1 MVEPPPP
8 PPPPEA
14 APPPPPPEPGRCPNC
29 GAPHDVYQEYCLEC
43 GRRLPGAYVGG
54 RYAEV
59 WRRDSPIWL
68 WAALAAL
75 LLVALVSGAVVA
87 LAATDD
93 GKSSEPATSIPVVST
108 APSTTSTVGVVTTP
122 PTITINSAHDD
133 ARDDDVLDH
142 DLRHDDVRDDHH
154 RQQRHLAAVEGR
166 LHRRPQVG
174 ADEQRPLSGRGRGR
188 QGADERALAG
198 RDPQLLRLLEPEP
211 GLLRHVHRDLRHGV
225 PGERRPSQRA
235 VERIPDCVRARSIE
249 LARDVCN
256 SASREVCN
264 SLGGRV
270 RMRAR
275 REIGRT

>member
-14 APPPPPPEPGRCPNC
+14 APPPPPPDPGRCPNC

-108 APSTTSTVGVVTTP
+108 APSTTSTVGVAPSTITITP
-122 PTITINSAHDD
+122 PTTTLGTTTFSTTTFGTTTFGTTTTGSNVTWPPNKDGFTVVLKSVPTSNGRSQAEAAADK
-133 ARDDDVLDH
+133 ARTNGLS
-142 DLRHDDVRDDHH
+142 
-154 RQQRHLAAVEGR
+154 
-166 LHRRPQVG
+166 QVG
-174 ADEQRPLSGRGRGR
+174 ILNSSDFSSLNPGYYVTFTGIYDTESQAN
-188 QGADERALAG
+188 AAL
-198 RDPQLLRLLEPEP
+198 PN
-211 GLLRHVHRDLRHGV
+211 
-225 PGERRPSQRA
+225 
-235 VERIPDCVRARSIE
+235 ARSKGFPT
-249 LARDVCN
+249 AYV
-256 SASREVCN
+256 REVSN
-264 SLGGRV
+264 
-270 RMRAR
+270 
-275 REIGRT
+275 

>member
-14 APPPPPPEPGRCPNC
+14 APTPAPPEPGRCPNC

-93 GKSSEPATSIPVVST
+93 GKNSEPASSIPAVST
-108 APSTTSTVGVVTTP
+108 APSTTDTVGVVTQP
-122 PTITINSAHDD
+122 PTITITTSPTTTLSTTTFSTTTFGTTTFGTTTTTGSNVTWPPNKDGFTVVLKSVPTSNGRSQAESAANK
-133 ARDDDVLDH
+133 ARTNGLS
-142 DLRHDDVRDDHH
+142 
-154 RQQRHLAAVEGR
+154 
-166 LHRRPQVG
+166 QVG
-174 ADEQRPLSGRGRGR
+174 ILNSSDFSSLNPGYYVTFTGIYDTESQAN
-188 QGADERALAG
+188 AAL
-198 RDPQLLRLLEPEP
+198 PN
-211 GLLRHVHRDLRHGV
+211 
-225 PGERRPSQRA
+225 
-235 VERIPDCVRARSIE
+235 ARSKGFPT
-249 LARDVCN
+249 AYT
-256 SASREVCN
+256 REVSN
-264 SLGGRV
+264 
-270 RMRAR
+270 
-275 REIGRT
+275 

>member
-1 MVEPPPP
+1 VVEPPPP

-14 APPPPPPEPGRCPNC
+14 APPPPPPDPGRCPNC

-108 APSTTSTVGVVTTP
+108 APSTTSTVGVTPSTITITP
-122 PTITINSAHDD
+122 PTTTLGTTTFSTTTFGTTTFGTTTTGSNVTWPPSKDGFTVVLKSVPTSNGRSQAEAAADK
-133 ARDDDVLDH
+133 ARTNGLS
-142 DLRHDDVRDDHH
+142 
-154 RQQRHLAAVEGR
+154 
-166 LHRRPQVG
+166 QVG
-174 ADEQRPLSGRGRGR
+174 ILNSSDFSSLNPGYYVTFTGIYDTESQAN
-188 QGADERALAG
+188 AAL
-198 RDPQLLRLLEPEP
+198 PN
-211 GLLRHVHRDLRHGV
+211 
-225 PGERRPSQRA
+225 
-235 VERIPDCVRARSIE
+235 ARSKGFPT
-249 LARDVCN
+249 AY
-256 SASREVCN
+256 AREVSN
-264 SLGGRV
+264 
-270 RMRAR
+270 
-275 REIGRT
+275 

>member
-14 APPPPPPEPGRCPNC
+14 APPPPPAEPGRCPNC

-108 APSTTSTVGVVTTP
+108 APSTTSTVGVTPSTITITP
-122 PTITINSAHDD
+122 PTTTLGTTTFSTTTFGTTTFGTTTTGSNVTWPMSKDGFTVVLKSVPTSNGRSQAEAAADK
-133 ARDDDVLDH
+133 ARTNGLS
-142 DLRHDDVRDDHH
+142 
-154 RQQRHLAAVEGR
+154 
-166 LHRRPQVG
+166 QVG
-174 ADEQRPLSGRGRGR
+174 ILNSSDFSSLNPGYYVTFSGIYDSVS
-188 QGADERALAG
+188 QANAAL
-198 RDPQLLRLLEPEP
+198 PN
-211 GLLRHVHRDLRHGV
+211 
-225 PGERRPSQRA
+225 
-235 VERIPDCVRARSIE
+235 ARSKGFPT
-249 LARDVCN
+249 AYV
-256 SASREVCN
+256 REVSN
-264 SLGGRV
+264 
-270 RMRAR
+270 
-275 REIGRT
+275 

>member
-93 GKSSEPATSIPVVST
+93 GKNSEPASSIPVVST
-108 APSTTSTVGVVTTP
+108 APSTTDTVGVVTQP
-122 PTITINSAHDD
+122 PTITITTPSTTNLSTTTFSTTTFGTTTFGTTTTTGSNVTWPPNKDGFTVVLKSVPTSNGRSQAESAANK
-133 ARDDDVLDH
+133 ARTNGLS
-142 DLRHDDVRDDHH
+142 
-154 RQQRHLAAVEGR
+154 
-166 LHRRPQVG
+166 QVG
-174 ADEQRPLSGRGRGR
+174 ILNSSDFSSLNPGYYVTFTGIYDTESQAN
-188 QGADERALAG
+188 AAL
-198 RDPQLLRLLEPEP
+198 PN
-211 GLLRHVHRDLRHGV
+211 
-225 PGERRPSQRA
+225 
-235 VERIPDCVRARSIE
+235 ARSKGFPT
-249 LARDVCN
+249 AY
-256 SASREVCN
+256 AREVSN
-264 SLGGRV
+264 
-270 RMRAR
+270 
-275 REIGRT
+275 

>member
-1 MVEPPPP
+1 VVEPPPP

-75 LLVALVSGAVVA
+75 LLVALVSGAVIA

-108 APSTTSTVGVVTTP
+108 APSTTGTVGVTPSTITITP
-122 PTITINSAHDD
+122 PTTTLGTTTFSTTTFGTTTFGTTTTGSNVTWPPNKDGFTVVLKSVPTSNGRSQAEAAADK
-133 ARDDDVLDH
+133 ARTNGLS
-142 DLRHDDVRDDHH
+142 
-154 RQQRHLAAVEGR
+154 
-166 LHRRPQVG
+166 QVG
-174 ADEQRPLSGRGRGR
+174 ILNSSDFSSLNPGYYVTFTGIYDTESQAN
-188 QGADERALAG
+188 AAL
-198 RDPQLLRLLEPEP
+198 PN
-211 GLLRHVHRDLRHGV
+211 
-225 PGERRPSQRA
+225 
-235 VERIPDCVRARSIE
+235 ARSKGFPT
-249 LARDVCN
+249 AYV
-256 SASREVCN
+256 REVSN
-264 SLGGRV
+264 
-270 RMRAR
+270 
-275 REIGRT
+275 

>member
-1 MVEPPPP
+1 VVEPPPP

-14 APPPPPPEPGRCPNC
+14 APPPAAPEPGRCPNC

-93 GKSSEPATSIPVVST
+93 GKSSEPATSIPVST

-122 PTITINSAHDD
+122 PTITINPPTTTLGTTTFSTTTFGTTTFGTTTTGSNVTWPMSKDGFTVVLKSVPTSNGRSQAEAAADK
-133 ARDDDVLDH
+133 ARTNGL
-142 DLRHDDVRDDHH
+142 
-154 RQQRHLAAVEGR
+154 
-166 LHRRPQVG
+166 PQVG
-174 ADEQRPLSGRGRGR
+174 ILNSSDFSSLNPGYYVTFTGIYDTESQAN
-188 QGADERALAG
+188 AAL
-198 RDPQLLRLLEPEP
+198 PN
-211 GLLRHVHRDLRHGV
+211 
-225 PGERRPSQRA
+225 
-235 VERIPDCVRARSIE
+235 ARSKGFPT
-249 LARDVCN
+249 AYV
-256 SASREVCN
+256 REVSN
-264 SLGGRV
+264 
-270 RMRAR
+270 
-275 REIGRT
+275 

>member
-43 GRRLPGAYVGG
+43 GRRLPGAFIGG

-93 GKSSEPATSIPVVST
+93 GKSSGPGDVHPRRLHRSLHDEHRRRH
-108 APSTTSTVGVVTTP
+108 TVHDHDH
-122 PTITINSAHDD
+122 SAHDD

-154 RQQRHLAAVEGR
+154 RQQRHLAA
-166 LHRRPQVG
+166 
-174 ADEQRPLSGRGRGR
+174 
-188 QGADERALAG
+188 
-198 RDPQLLRLLEPEP
+198 
-211 GLLRHVHRDLRHGV
+211 
-225 PGERRPSQRA
+225 ERRTASRSSSSRCRRA
-235 VERIPDCVRARSIE
+235 TAALRPRPRPTRRARTGSP
-249 LARDVCN
+249 R
-256 SASREVCN
+256 SGSSTPPTSR
-264 SLGGRV
+264 
-270 RMRAR
+270 A
-275 REIGRT
+275 

>member
-14 APPPPPPEPGRCPNC
+14 ASPPAPPEPGRCPNC

-93 GKSSEPATSIPVVST
+93 GKNSEPASSIPAVST
-108 APSTTSTVGVVTTP
+108 APSTTDTVGVVTQP
-122 PTITINSAHDD
+122 PTITINPPTTTLSTTTFSTTTFGTTTFGTTTTTGSNVTWPPNKDGFTVVLKSVPTSNGRSQAESAANK
-133 ARDDDVLDH
+133 ARTNGLS
-142 DLRHDDVRDDHH
+142 
-154 RQQRHLAAVEGR
+154 
-166 LHRRPQVG
+166 QVG
-174 ADEQRPLSGRGRGR
+174 ILNSSDFSSLNPGYYVTFTGIYDTQSQAN
-188 QGADERALAG
+188 AAL
-198 RDPQLLRLLEPEP
+198 PN
-211 GLLRHVHRDLRHGV
+211 
-225 PGERRPSQRA
+225 
-235 VERIPDCVRARSIE
+235 ARSKGFPT
-249 LARDVCN
+249 AYV
-256 SASREVCN
+256 REVSN
-264 SLGGRV
+264 
-270 RMRAR
+270 
-275 REIGRT
+275 

>member
-8 PPPPEA
+8 PPPSEA

-93 GKSSEPATSIPVVST
+93 RKNSEPASSNPVVST
-108 APSTTSTVGVVTTP
+108 APSTTDTVGVVTQP
-122 PTITINSAHDD
+122 PTITINPPTTTLSTTTFSTTTFGTTTFSTTTTTGSNVTWPPNKDGFTVVLKSVPTSNGRSQAESAANK
-133 ARDDDVLDH
+133 ARTNGLS
-142 DLRHDDVRDDHH
+142 
-154 RQQRHLAAVEGR
+154 
-166 LHRRPQVG
+166 QVG
-174 ADEQRPLSGRGRGR
+174 ILNSSDFSSLNPGYYVTFTGIYDTESQAN
-188 QGADERALAG
+188 AAL
-198 RDPQLLRLLEPEP
+198 PN
-211 GLLRHVHRDLRHGV
+211 
-225 PGERRPSQRA
+225 
-235 VERIPDCVRARSIE
+235 ARSKGFPT
-249 LARDVCN
+249 AY
-256 SASREVCN
+256 AREVSN
-264 SLGGRV
+264 
-270 RMRAR
+270 
-275 REIGRT
+275 

>member
-14 APPPPPPEPGRCPNC
+14 APPPPPPDPGRCPNC

-93 GKSSEPATSIPVVST
+93 GKSSEPGTSIPVVST
-108 APSTTSTVGVVTTP
+108 APSTTSTVGVAPSTITITP
-122 PTITINSAHDD
+122 PTTTLGTTTFSTTTFGTTTFGTTTTGSYVTCPPSKDGFTVVLKSVPRSNGRSQAEAAADK
-133 ARDDDVLDH
+133 ARTNGLS
-142 DLRHDDVRDDHH
+142 
-154 RQQRHLAAVEGR
+154 
-166 LHRRPQVG
+166 QVG
-174 ADEQRPLSGRGRGR
+174 ILNSSDFSSLNPGYYVTFTGIYDTESQAN
-188 QGADERALAG
+188 AAL
-198 RDPQLLRLLEPEP
+198 PN
-211 GLLRHVHRDLRHGV
+211 
-225 PGERRPSQRA
+225 
-235 VERIPDCVRARSIE
+235 ARSKGFPT
-249 LARDVCN
+249 AY
-256 SASREVCN
+256 AREVSN
-264 SLGGRV
+264 
-270 RMRAR
+270 
-275 REIGRT
+275 

>member
-108 APSTTSTVGVVTTP
+108 APSTTSTVGVTPSTITITP
-122 PTITINSAHDD
+122 PTTTLGTTTFSTTTFGTTTFGTTTSGSNVTWPMSKDGFTVVLKSVPTSNGRSQAEAAADK
-133 ARDDDVLDH
+133 ARANGLS
-142 DLRHDDVRDDHH
+142 
-154 RQQRHLAAVEGR
+154 
-166 LHRRPQVG
+166 QVG
-174 ADEQRPLSGRGRGR
+174 ILNSSDFSSLNPGYYVTFTGIYDTESQAN
-188 QGADERALAG
+188 AAL
-198 RDPQLLRLLEPEP
+198 PN
-211 GLLRHVHRDLRHGV
+211 
-225 PGERRPSQRA
+225 
-235 VERIPDCVRARSIE
+235 ARSKGFPT
-249 LARDVCN
+249 AYV
-256 SASREVCN
+256 REVSN
-264 SLGGRV
+264 
-270 RMRAR
+270 
-275 REIGRT
+275 

>member
-14 APPPPPPEPGRCPNC
+14 APPPPPAEPGRCPNC

-108 APSTTSTVGVVTTP
+108 APSTTSTVGVTPSTITITP
-122 PTITINSAHDD
+122 PTTTLGTTTFSTTTFGTTTFGTTTTGSNVTWPMSKNGFTVVLKSVPTSNGRSQAEAAADK
-133 ARDDDVLDH
+133 ARTNGLS
-142 DLRHDDVRDDHH
+142 
-154 RQQRHLAAVEGR
+154 
-166 LHRRPQVG
+166 QVG
-174 ADEQRPLSGRGRGR
+174 ILNSSDFSSLNPGYYVTFTGIYDTESQAN
-188 QGADERALAG
+188 AAL
-198 RDPQLLRLLEPEP
+198 PN
-211 GLLRHVHRDLRHGV
+211 
-225 PGERRPSQRA
+225 
-235 VERIPDCVRARSIE
+235 ARSKGFPT
-249 LARDVCN
+249 AYV
-256 SASREVCN
+256 REVSN
-264 SLGGRV
+264 
-270 RMRAR
+270 
-275 REIGRT
+275 

>member
-1 MVEPPPP
+1 MVGPPPP

-29 GAPHDVYQEYCLEC
+29 GAPHDIYQEYCLEC

-108 APSTTSTVGVVTTP
+108 APSTTDTVGVVTTTP
-122 PTITINSAHDD
+122 GTITINPPTTTLGTTTFSTTTFGTTTFGTTTTGSNVTWPPSKDGFTVVLKSVPTSNGRSQAETAADK
-133 ARDDDVLDH
+133 ARTNGLS
-142 DLRHDDVRDDHH
+142 
-154 RQQRHLAAVEGR
+154 
-166 LHRRPQVG
+166 QVG
-174 ADEQRPLSGRGRGR
+174 ILNSSDFSSLNPGYYVTFTGIYDTESQAN
-188 QGADERALAG
+188 AAL
-198 RDPQLLRLLEPEP
+198 PN
-211 GLLRHVHRDLRHGV
+211 
-225 PGERRPSQRA
+225 
-235 VERIPDCVRARSIE
+235 ARSKGFPT
-249 LARDVCN
+249 AYV
-256 SASREVCN
+256 REVSN
-264 SLGGRV
+264 
-270 RMRAR
+270 
-275 REIGRT
+275 

>member
-93 GKSSEPATSIPVVST
+93 GKSGEPATSVPVVST
-108 APSTTSTVGVVTTP
+108 APSTTSTVGVTPSTITITP
-122 PTITINSAHDD
+122 PTTTLGTTTFSTTTFGTTTFGTTTTGSNVTWPPNKDGFTVVLKSVPTSNGRSQAEAAADK
-133 ARDDDVLDH
+133 ARTNGLS
-142 DLRHDDVRDDHH
+142 
-154 RQQRHLAAVEGR
+154 
-166 LHRRPQVG
+166 QVG
-174 ADEQRPLSGRGRGR
+174 ILNSSDFSSLNPGYYVTFTGIYDTESQAN
-188 QGADERALAG
+188 AAL
-198 RDPQLLRLLEPEP
+198 PN
-211 GLLRHVHRDLRHGV
+211 
-225 PGERRPSQRA
+225 
-235 VERIPDCVRARSIE
+235 ARSKGFPT
-249 LARDVCN
+249 AYV
-256 SASREVCN
+256 REVSN
-264 SLGGRV
+264 
-270 RMRAR
+270 
-275 REIGRT
+275 

>member
-93 GKSSEPATSIPVVST
+93 GKNSEPASSIPVVST
-108 APSTTSTVGVVTTP
+108 APSTTDTVGVVTQP
-122 PTITINSAHDD
+122 PTITINPPTTTLSTTTFSTTTFGTTTFGTTTTTGSNVTWPPNKDGFTVVLKSVPTSNGRSQAESAADK
-133 ARDDDVLDH
+133 ARTNGLS
-142 DLRHDDVRDDHH
+142 
-154 RQQRHLAAVEGR
+154 
-166 LHRRPQVG
+166 QVG
-174 ADEQRPLSGRGRGR
+174 ILNSSDFSSLNPGYYVTFTGIYDTESQAN
-188 QGADERALAG
+188 AAL
-198 RDPQLLRLLEPEP
+198 PN
-211 GLLRHVHRDLRHGV
+211 
-225 PGERRPSQRA
+225 
-235 VERIPDCVRARSIE
+235 ARSKGFPT
-249 LARDVCN
+249 AY
-256 SASREVCN
+256 AREVSN
-264 SLGGRV
+264 
-270 RMRAR
+270 
-275 REIGRT
+275 

>member
-108 APSTTSTVGVVTTP
+108 APSTTSTVGVTPSTITITP
-122 PTITINSAHDD
+122 PTTTLGTTTFSTTTFGTTTFGTTTTGSNVTWPPSKDGFTVVLKSVPTSNGRSQAEAAADK
-133 ARDDDVLDH
+133 ARTNGLS
-142 DLRHDDVRDDHH
+142 
-154 RQQRHLAAVEGR
+154 
-166 LHRRPQVG
+166 QVG
-174 ADEQRPLSGRGRGR
+174 ILNSSDFSSLNPGYYVTFTGIYDTESQAN
-188 QGADERALAG
+188 AAL
-198 RDPQLLRLLEPEP
+198 PN
-211 GLLRHVHRDLRHGV
+211 
-225 PGERRPSQRA
+225 
-235 VERIPDCVRARSIE
+235 ARSKGFPT
-249 LARDVCN
+249 AYV
-256 SASREVCN
+256 REVSN
-264 SLGGRV
+264 
-270 RMRAR
+270 
-275 REIGRT
+275 

>member
-14 APPPPPPEPGRCPNC
+14 APPPAPPEPGRCPNC

-93 GKSSEPATSIPVVST
+93 GKSSEPATSIPVST

-122 PTITINSAHDD
+122 PTITINPPTTTLGTTTFSTTTFGTTTFGTTTTGSNVTWPMSKDGFTVVLKSVPTSNGRSQAEAAADK
-133 ARDDDVLDH
+133 ARTNGL
-142 DLRHDDVRDDHH
+142 
-154 RQQRHLAAVEGR
+154 
-166 LHRRPQVG
+166 PQVG
-174 ADEQRPLSGRGRGR
+174 ILNSSDFSSLNPGYYVTFTGIYDTESQAN
-188 QGADERALAG
+188 AAL
-198 RDPQLLRLLEPEP
+198 PN
-211 GLLRHVHRDLRHGV
+211 
-225 PGERRPSQRA
+225 
-235 VERIPDCVRARSIE
+235 ARSKGFPT
-249 LARDVCN
+249 AYV
-256 SASREVCN
+256 REVSN
-264 SLGGRV
+264 
-270 RMRAR
+270 
-275 REIGRT
+275 

>member
-8 PPPPEA
+8 PPPSEA

-93 GKSSEPATSIPVVST
+93 GKNSQPASSIPVVST
-108 APSTTSTVGVVTTP
+108 APSTTDTVGVVTQP
-122 PTITINSAHDD
+122 PTITINPPTTTLSTTTFSTTTFGTTTFGTTTTTGSNVTWPPNKDGFTVVLKSVPTSNGRSQAESAANK
-133 ARDDDVLDH
+133 ARTNGLS
-142 DLRHDDVRDDHH
+142 
-154 RQQRHLAAVEGR
+154 
-166 LHRRPQVG
+166 QVG
-174 ADEQRPLSGRGRGR
+174 ILNSSDFSSLNPGYYVTFTGIYDTESQAN
-188 QGADERALAG
+188 AAL
-198 RDPQLLRLLEPEP
+198 PN
-211 GLLRHVHRDLRHGV
+211 
-225 PGERRPSQRA
+225 
-235 VERIPDCVRARSIE
+235 ARSKGFPT
-249 LARDVCN
+249 AYV
-256 SASREVCN
+256 REVSN
-264 SLGGRV
+264 
-270 RMRAR
+270 
-275 REIGRT
+275 

>member
-1 MVEPPPP
+1 VVEPPPP

-14 APPPPPPEPGRCPNC
+14 APPPPPLEPGRCPNC

-108 APSTTSTVGVVTTP
+108 APATTSTVGVVTTP
-122 PTITINSAHDD
+122 PTITINPPTTTLGTTTFSTTTFGTTTFGTTTTGSNVTWPMSKDGFTVVLKSVPTSNGRSQAEAAADK
-133 ARDDDVLDH
+133 ARTNGLS
-142 DLRHDDVRDDHH
+142 
-154 RQQRHLAAVEGR
+154 
-166 LHRRPQVG
+166 QVG
-174 ADEQRPLSGRGRGR
+174 ILNSTDFSSLNPGYYVTFTGIYDKESQAS
-188 QGADERALAG
+188 AAL
-198 RDPQLLRLLEPEP
+198 PN
-211 GLLRHVHRDLRHGV
+211 
-225 PGERRPSQRA
+225 
-235 VERIPDCVRARSIE
+235 ARSKGFPT
-249 LARDVCN
+249 AYV
-256 SASREVCN
+256 REVSN
-264 SLGGRV
+264 
-270 RMRAR
+270 
-275 REIGRT
+275 

>member
-14 APPPPPPEPGRCPNC
+14 ASPPAPPEPGRCPNC

-93 GKSSEPATSIPVVST
+93 GKNSQPASSIPVVST
-108 APSTTSTVGVVTTP
+108 APSTTDTVGVVTQP
-122 PTITINSAHDD
+122 PTITINPPTTTLSTTTFSTTTFGTTTFGTTTTTGSNVTWPPNKDGFTVVLKSVPTSNGRSQAESAANK
-133 ARDDDVLDH
+133 ARTNGLS
-142 DLRHDDVRDDHH
+142 
-154 RQQRHLAAVEGR
+154 
-166 LHRRPQVG
+166 QVG
-174 ADEQRPLSGRGRGR
+174 ILNSSDFSSLNPGYYVTFTGIYDTESQAN
-188 QGADERALAG
+188 AAL
-198 RDPQLLRLLEPEP
+198 PN
-211 GLLRHVHRDLRHGV
+211 
-225 PGERRPSQRA
+225 
-235 VERIPDCVRARSIE
+235 ARSKGFPT
-249 LARDVCN
+249 AY
-256 SASREVCN
+256 AREVSN
-264 SLGGRV
+264 
-270 RMRAR
+270 
-275 REIGRT
+275 

>member
-14 APPPPPPEPGRCPNC
+14 APTPAPPEPGRCPNC

-93 GKSSEPATSIPVVST
+93 GKNSEPASSIPAVST
-108 APSTTSTVGVVTTP
+108 APSTTDTVGVVTQP
-122 PTITINSAHDD
+122 PTITITTSPTTTLSTTTFSTTTFGTTTFGTTTTTGSNVTWPPNKDGFTVVLKSVPTSNGRSQAESAANK
-133 ARDDDVLDH
+133 ARTNGLS
-142 DLRHDDVRDDHH
+142 
-154 RQQRHLAAVEGR
+154 
-166 LHRRPQVG
+166 QVG
-174 ADEQRPLSGRGRGR
+174 ILNSSDFSSLNPGYYVTFTGIYDTQSQAN
-188 QGADERALAG
+188 AAL
-198 RDPQLLRLLEPEP
+198 PN
-211 GLLRHVHRDLRHGV
+211 
-225 PGERRPSQRA
+225 
-235 VERIPDCVRARSIE
+235 ARSKGFPT
-249 LARDVCN
+249 AYV
-256 SASREVCN
+256 REVSN
-264 SLGGRV
+264 
-270 RMRAR
+270 
-275 REIGRT
+275 